1 MGYPLRWSWPT
12 VVWLGVLLLSSLS
25 LQCRSGKNDPKAHR
39 PSVAVV
45 NGEPIFVDSFRRE
58 MELLRNAGPEFK
70 NDRQKAILVKREL
83 LENLIDGQLLL
94 QEARKKRVPLDP
106 KVVDGSVELIR
117 QQYTPG
123 GLMEE
128 FLKKGKTPE
137 SFRKDTESSL
147 LVNSLLKREVVD
159 RIAVPREE
167 VTKYY
172 EEHRTAFNKSER
184 VRVRQIVTKTEE
196 QALELRKQIVGG
208 ASFAELAKKHS
219 LGPEGKNGG
228 DLGYFSRGQMPPAIE
243 EACLG
248 LRSPEVSRV
257 VTSPYGYH
265 LFQLVDRMPAKQ
277 LTLQEAWAEIDRK
290 LVGQKVGEAEKFYL
304 RKLRQDAKI
313 ERDLALLDRLQ

>member
-1 MGYPLRWSWPT
+1 VLVVAPLA
-12 VVWLGVLLLSSLS
+12 
-25 LQCRSGKNDPKAHR
+25 LQCHNGKNDRKANT

-45 NGEPIFVDSFRRE
+45 NGEPITVDSFRRE
-58 MELLRNAGPEFK
+58 MELLRNAGPEFFG
-70 NDRQKAILVKREL
+70 DRQKAIQVKREL

-94 QEARKKRVPLDP
+94 QQARKQRVPLDP
-106 KVVDGSVELIR
+106 KVLESSVELIR

-128 FLKKGKTPE
+128 FLRKGKTPE
-137 SFRKDTESSL
+137 SFRRDTESSL
-147 LVNSLLKREVVD
+147 LINGLLKREVVD
-159 RIAVPREE
+159 RIAVLREE

-172 EEHRTAFNKSER
+172 EEHRADFNKPER

-196 QALELRKQIVGG
+196 QASDLRKQIASG
-208 ASFAELAKKHS
+208 ASFAELAKKYS

-228 DLGYFSRGQMPPAIE
+228 DLGYFSKGQMPPAIE
-243 EACLG
+243 EACFA

-257 VTSPYGYH
+257 VASPYGYH
-265 LFQLVDRMPAKQ
+265 LFQLIDRVPAKQ
-277 LTLQEAWAEIDRK
+277 LSLQEAWSEIEQK